1 MKTNFT
7 AKNAKAF
14 RTIANAEHKGMNA
27 AIRTLK
33 NVWDKDTN
41 DAELTASI
49 NAAKSDGLT
58 IADFSAEFVKTYLEG
73 TKWVVDGVIMTNKK
87 GAMVAKTTWTPGAVI
102 DYVRR
107 ANAAKI
113 AKESKES
120 K

>member
-27 AIRTLK
+27 AIRSLK
-33 NVWDKDTN
+33 KVWEK
-41 DAELTASI
+41 ELNASI
-49 NAAKSDGLT
+49 QAAKSDGMT
-58 IADFSAEFVKTYLEG
+58 IEDFSASFILTHLAG
-73 TKWVVDGVIMTNKK
+73 TKWVSEDGKTILTNKK
-87 GAMVAKTTWTPGAVI
+87 GAMVQKTTWTPGAVI